1 MDREHL
7 ITHLTMQLVVQNNQF
22 RGADRRYS
30 AVAANTRNL
39 ESGKY
44 GHKMEGHE
52 LIRCALISAF
62 QIEFPDEVSQHPFLD
77 CRA

>member
-7 ITHLTMQLVVQNNQF
+7 ITHLTMLLVLQNNQF

-30 AVAANTRNL
+30 PVAAKTRNL
-39 ESGKY
+39 EFSKY

-62 QIEFPDEVSQHPFLD
+62 QIEIPDEVSQHPFLD

>member
-52 LIRCALISAF
+52 LI
-62 QIEFPDEVSQHPFLD
+62 
-77 CRA
+77 